1 MRQLYL
7 LFLLIPSLA
16 NAFAPPLS
24 SRNANYRIDV
34 RLNTDTKRMDGKQ
47 TLTWQN
53 TSPDVIRELQ
63 FHLYL
68 NAFKDANSTFMR
80 ESGGQLRG
88 DALDKSKPENFGWT
102 KLTALTDRRTG
113 ESLLGQ
119 MQFIQP
125 DDLTS
130 GTFNPDDRTVIRVP
144 LSRPVAPGETIVLD
158 MVFQAKLPKIFAR
171 TGFSNDF
178 FLVGQWFPKIGV
190 YEPAGMRGRRI
201 GGWNC
206 HQFHAHSEFYADYGT
221 YDVAITTP
229 QPFRIGATGQQTNEQ
244 ANRDG
249 TRTTRWHA
257 DDVIDFAWTASPHYE
272 LIDSQWKGKSGVPV
286 TIRLMM
292 QPEHSD
298 QAQRHLD
305 AAKAALSYF
314 DTYLGRYPYST
325 LTIVDPPL
333 RASGAAGMEYP
344 TFITAGT
351 SWAIPDGLRFPE
363 MVTVHEFGHQYFMLL
378 LASNEFEEAWLDEG
392 FNQYYEGRIMDATFG
407 PQRGMVDWFG
417 FRMGDLEA
425 SRDGY
430 VHLDNPAISPS
441 YGNVWQ
447 LPSSYYGELTYSKT
461 ATWLRTLDGLVGR
474 SVMDEIMQTYFSRW
488 RFRHPNAQSFI
499 DVVNEV
505 VPRRLG
511 AKWPGYGSDMSW
523 FFYQVLFGDQVCDY
537 KLARLTNHT
546 GSPATLRI
554 DRLGDMHLPVEVLV
568 HFDDGREEM
577 LYWDG
582 KARTHTVSP
591 TQKGRVAWAQVDPK
605 QKLYMDVN
613 VINNS
618 LSVSPSDAPAAKYA
632 TKFLFWVET
641 TMQWLA
647 WLA

>member
-24 SRNANYRIDV
+24 PRNANYRIDV
-34 RLNTDTKRMDGKQ
+34 RLNSDTKRLDGKQ
-47 TLTWQN
+47 TLTWRN

-102 KLTALTDRRTG
+102 KLTALTNQRTG

-158 MVFQAKLPKIFAR
+158 MTFQAKLPKIFAR
-171 TGFSNDF
+171 TGFSKDF

-190 YEPAGMRGRRI
+190 YEPTGMRGRRV

-229 QPFRIGATGQQTNEQ
+229 QPFIIGATGQQTNEQ

-249 TRTTRWHA
+249 TKTTRWHA
-257 DDVIDFAWTASPHYE
+257 DDVIDFAWTASLHYE
-272 LIDSQWKGKSGVPV
+272 LIDSQWKGKSGLPV
-286 TIRLMM
+286 SIRLMM
-292 QPEHSD
+292 QPEHNG

-305 AAKAALSYF
+305 AAKAALTYF

-351 SWAIPDGLRFPE
+351 SWAIPEGLRFPE

-474 SVMDEIMQTYFSRW
+474 AVMDEIMQTYFSRW
-488 RFRHPNAQSFI
+488 QFRHPNAQSFI

-511 AKWPGYGSDMSW
+511 AKWPGYGTDMNW
-523 FFYQVLFGDQVCDY
+523 FFNQVLFGDQVCDY

-546 GSPATLRI
+546 NSPATLRI
-554 DRLGDMHLPVEVLV
+554 DRLGDMQLPVDVLV
-568 HFDDGREEM
+568 HFENEKEET
-577 LYWDG
+577 LYWNG

-591 TQKGRVAWAQVDPK
+591 SQKGRVLWVQVDPK

-618 LSVSPSDAPAAKYA
+618 LSVSSSNAPATKYA
-632 TKFLFWVET
+632 AKFLFWVENA
-641 TMQWLA
+641 MQWLA